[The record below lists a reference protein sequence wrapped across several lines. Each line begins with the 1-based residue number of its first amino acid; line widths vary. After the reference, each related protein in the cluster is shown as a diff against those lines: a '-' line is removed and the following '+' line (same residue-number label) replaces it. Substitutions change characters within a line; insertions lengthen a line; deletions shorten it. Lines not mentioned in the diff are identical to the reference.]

1 MGPSISG
8 ATFHKDPNSTS
19 AWNGLIYGAKKWI
32 MYPPEVTPPG
42 IYASEDGWEVT
53 TPVSSIEWF
62 HNFYAHKVTPF
73 FPSFSFFLLRPSLSL
88 LLLFLLFF
96 PTFRLEQRVE

>member
-1 MGPSISG
+1 VGPPISG

-32 MYPPEVTPPG
+32 MYPPDVVPPGDDPRPISISLPSLLTFFLQG

-53 TPVSSIEWF
+53 TPVSPIEWF
-62 HNFYAHKVTPF
+62 YNYYEHRNMATSGVSDVF
-73 FPSFSFFLLRPSLSL
+73 F
-88 LLLFLLFF
+88 
-96 PTFRLEQRVE
+96 RVFN